1 MADNFHKDLTQGSVT
16 KQLIKFATPF
26 LLSNLLQALY
36 SVADMIIVG
45 QFCGKTGITGVSIG
59 SQINI
64 LVTGAAMGLSVGGT
78 VLIAQY
84 GGQKMFGEQRK
95 TIGTMTSLYMI
106 LAAVLTVAMLLLCDP
121 LLMLLNTPESAYSE
135 AKDYYNICMG
145 GMVFMFLYNAIS
157 GVLRGMG
164 DSKRPLYF
172 VLIAAITNVVLDLIL
187 VGKLGMASA
196 GAAWATISAQA
207 LSVIISLIYLAKK
220 KFFAEYKLID
230 FKISKDKLKPLMQI
244 GLPSSIQ
251 SRVVSLS
258 FLTLTALVNSLP
270 NAEVA
275 SACQGIGGKINSF
288 AILPGLAI
296 SSAISSMAGQNIGAG
311 EFARAKKTM
320 LTGMVMAFSVSVA
333 VFAVVNLFPEFLIR
347 LFDSEPEVIETGAR
361 YIRIISFDYLFA
373 CIMFC
378 LNGLAIAAGNTYIAL
393 INAICNGILVRMP
406 VAYFLV
412 KAMDMGFDGVAYA
425 MGFASLIGIVIGAV
439 YVQSG
444 KWKKSIIQKGNY

>member
-1 MADNFHKDLTQGSVT
+1 MADTFHKDLTQGSVSR
-16 KQLIKFATPF
+16 QLIKFATPF

-64 LVTGAAMGLSVGGT
+64 LVTGAALGLSVGGT

-84 GGQKMFGEQRK
+84 GGQKLFKEQRK
-95 TIGTMTSLYMI
+95 TIGTMTTLYII
-106 LAAVLTVAMLLLCDP
+106 LAIVLTVIMLLLCDP
-121 LLMLLNTPESAYSE
+121 LLQLLNTPASAYSE

-145 GMVFMFLYNAIS
+145 GTIFMFLYNAIS

-187 VGKLGMASA
+187 VGKFNMASA
-196 GAAWATISAQA
+196 GAAWATITAQA
-207 LSVIISLIYLAKK
+207 LSVVISLIYLAKK
-220 KFFAEYKLID
+220 KFFEEYKLSD
-230 FKISKDKLKPLMQI
+230 FKISKEKLGPLVRI

-251 SRVVSLS
+251 SLVVSLS

-311 EFARAKKTM
+311 EFDRAKKTM
-320 LTGMVMAFSVSVA
+320 KIGMVMAFAISVV
-333 VFAVVNLFPEFLIR
+333 VFAVVNIFPEFLIR

-361 YIRIISFDYLFA
+361 YIRLISFDYLFA

-378 LNGLAIAAGNTYIAL
+378 LNGLAIAAGSTYIAL
-393 INAICNGILVRMP
+393 INAVCNGILIRVP
-406 VAYFLV
+406 LAYFLV
-412 KAMDMGFDGVAYA
+412 NVMDLGFDGIALS
-425 MGFASLIGIVIGAV
+425 MGFASLGGIIIGAI

-444 KWKKSIIQKGNY
+444 KWKKSMIN

>member
-84 GGQKMFGEQRK
+84 GGQKLFGEQRK

-106 LAAVLTVAMLLLCDP
+106 LAVVLTVAMLLLCDP
-121 LLMLLNTPESAYSE
+121 LLTLLNTPASAYSE

-187 VGKLGMASA
+187 VGTFGMASA

-220 KFFAEYKLID
+220 KFFAEYKLSD
-230 FKISKDKLKPLMQI
+230 FKISKDKLGPLMQI

-251 SRVVSLS
+251 SLVVSLS

-311 EFARAKKTM
+311 EYARAKKTM
-320 LTGMVMAFSVSVA
+320 LTGMVMAFSVSVV

-393 INAICNGILVRMP
+393 INAIFNGILVRMP

-412 KAMDMGFDGVAYA
+412 RAMDMGFDGVAIA
-425 MGFASLIGIVIGAV
+425 MGFASVIGIVIGAI

-444 KWKKSIIQKGNY
+444 KWKKSII

>member
-1 MADNFHKDLTQGSVT
+1 MADNFHKDLTKGSVT

-84 GGQKMFGEQRK
+84 GGQKMYGEQRK

-106 LAAVLTVAMLLLCDP
+106 LAVVLTVAMMLLCNP
-121 LLMLLNTPESAYSE
+121 LLTLLNTPASAYSE
-135 AKDYYNICMG
+135 AENYYNICMG

-187 VGKLGMASA
+187 VGKFGMASA

-220 KFFAEYKLID
+220 KFFAEYKLSD
-230 FKISKDKLKPLMQI
+230 FKISKDKLRPLMQI

-251 SRVVSLS
+251 SLVVSLS

-320 LTGMVMAFSVSVA
+320 LTGMVMAFSVSVL

-406 VAYFLV
+406 LAYFLV
-412 KAMDMGFDGVAYA
+412 KAMDMGFDGVAFA
-425 MGFASLIGIVIGAV
+425 MGFASLIGIVIGAI

-444 KWKKSIIQKGNY
+444 KWKKSIIQ

>member
-1 MADNFHKDLTQGSVT
+1 MADNFHKDLTHGSVT

-84 GGQKMFGEQRK
+84 GGQKMYGEQRK
-95 TIGTMTSLYMI
+95 TIGTMTTLYLI
-106 LAAVLTVAMLLLCDP
+106 LAVVLTTAMMFLCNP
-121 LLMLLNTPESAYSE
+121 LLTLLNTPASAYSE
-135 AKDYYNICMG
+135 AANYYNICMG

-187 VGKLGMASA
+187 VGKFGMASA
-196 GAAWATISAQA
+196 GAAWATIAAQA

-220 KFFAEYKLID
+220 KFFAEYKLSD
-230 FKISKDKLKPLMQI
+230 FKISKDKFIPLMQI

-251 SRVVSLS
+251 SLVVSLS

-311 EFARAKKTM
+311 EYDRAKKTM
-320 LTGMVMAFSVSVA
+320 KTGMLMAFSISVV

-393 INAICNGILVRMP
+393 INAVCNGIIVRMP
-406 VAYFLV
+406 LAYFLV
-412 KAMDMGFDGVAYA
+412 KAMDMGFDGVALA
-425 MGFASLIGIVIGAV
+425 MGFASIGGIIIGAV

-444 KWKKSIIQKGNY
+444 KWKKSMIQ

>member
-84 GGQKMFGEQRK
+84 GGQKMYGEQRK
-95 TIGTMTSLYMI
+95 TIGTMTTLYMI
-106 LAAVLTVAMLLLCDP
+106 LAVVLTVAMMFLCNP
-121 LLMLLNTPESAYSE
+121 LLTLLNTPASAYSE
-135 AKDYYNICMG
+135 AADYYNICMG

-196 GAAWATISAQA
+196 GAAWATITSQA
-207 LSVIISLIYLAKK
+207 LSVIISLIYLIKK
-220 KFFAEYKLID
+220 KFFAEYKLSD
-230 FKISKDKLKPLMQI
+230 FKISKDKFKPLMQI
-244 GLPSSIQ
+244 GLPSSVQ
-251 SRVVSLS
+251 SLVVSLS

-320 LTGMVMAFSVSVA
+320 LTGMAMAFSISVV

-412 KAMDMGFDGVAYA
+412 KSMDMGFDGVALA
-425 MGFASLIGIVIGAV
+425 MGFASVVGIIIGAI

-444 KWKKSIIQKGNY
+444 KWKKSMIQ

>member
-84 GGQKMFGEQRK
+84 GGQKMFSEQRK
-95 TIGTMTSLYMI
+95 TIGTMTTLYMI
-106 LAAVLTVAMLLLCDP
+106 LAVVLTVAMLLLCDP
-121 LLMLLNTPESAYSE
+121 LLTLLNTPASAYGE
-135 AKDYYNICMG
+135 AADYYNICMG

-187 VGKLGMASA
+187 VGKFNMASA
-196 GAAWATISAQA
+196 GAAWATIASQA
-207 LSVIISLIYLAKK
+207 LSVIISLAYLAKK
-220 KFFAEYKLID
+220 KFFAEYKLSD
-230 FKISKDKLKPLMQI
+230 FKINKEKIKPLMQI

-251 SRVVSLS
+251 SLVVSLS

-320 LTGMVMAFSVSVA
+320 LTGMVMAFSISLV
-333 VFAVVNLFPEFLIR
+333 VFAVVNIFPEFLIR

-406 VAYFLV
+406 LAYFLV
-412 KAMDMGFDGVAYA
+412 KAMDMGFDGVAFA
-425 MGFASLIGIVIGAV
+425 MGFASVIGIVIGAI

-444 KWKKSIIQKGNY
+444 KWKKSLIQ

>member
-1 MADNFHKDLTQGSVT
+1 MADFNKDLTQGSVV
-16 KQLIKFATPF
+16 KQLLKFATPF

-78 VLIAQY
+78 VMIAQY
-84 GGQKMFGEQRK
+84 GGQKMFKEQRQ
-95 TIGTMTSLYMI
+95 TIGTMSTIYII
-106 LAAVLTVAMLLLCDP
+106 LGVVLTVAMMFLCDP
-121 LLMLLNTPESAYSE
+121 LLTLLNTPASAYSE
-135 AKDYYNICMG
+135 AADYYNICMG
-145 GMVFMFLYNAIS
+145 GIIFMFMYNAIS
-157 GVLRGMG
+157 GILRGMG

-196 GAAWATISAQA
+196 GAAWATISSQA
-207 LSVIISLIYLAKK
+207 LSVVISLIYLAKK
-220 KFFAEYKLID
+220 KFFDEYKWSDLKINRERLGPL
-230 FKISKDKLKPLMQI
+230 FKI
-244 GLPSSIQ
+244 GLPSSVQ
-251 SRVVSLS
+251 SLVVSLS

-311 EFARAKKTM
+311 EFKRAKKTM
-320 LTGMVMAFSVSVA
+320 YVGMVMAFSISLI

-347 LFDSEPEVIETGAR
+347 MFDSEPEVIETGAR
-361 YIRIISFDYLFA
+361 YLRLISFDYLFA
-373 CIMFC
+373 SIMFC
-378 LNGLAIAAGNTYIAL
+378 MNGLAIGAGKTYIAL
-393 INAICNGILVRMP
+393 INAIANGILVRVP
-406 VAYFLV
+406 LAYFFV
-412 KAMDMGFDGVAYA
+412 KAMDMGFDGVALS
-425 MGFASLIGIVIGAV
+425 MGLASIGGIIIGAIFV
-439 YVQSG
+439 RSG
-444 KWKKSIIQKGNY
+444 KWKNKVVGIN

>member
-1 MADNFHKDLTQGSVT
+1 MADFNKDLTQGSVV
-16 KQLIKFATPF
+16 KQLLKFATPF

-78 VLIAQY
+78 VMIAQY
-84 GGQKMFGEQRK
+84 GGQKMFKEQRQ
-95 TIGTMTSLYMI
+95 TIGTMSAIYI
-106 LAAVLTVAMLLLCDP
+106 LLGIVLTAVMMFMCDP
-121 LLMLLNTPESAYSE
+121 LLKLLNTPASAYSE
-135 AKDYYNICMG
+135 TQNYYNICMG
-145 GMVFMFLYNAIS
+145 GMIFMFMYNAIS
-157 GVLRGMG
+157 GILRGMG

-187 VGKLGMASA
+187 VGKFGMASA
-196 GAAWATISAQA
+196 GAAWATISSQA

-220 KFFAEYKLID
+220 KFFEEYKWSDLKINKERLGPL
-230 FKISKDKLKPLMQI
+230 FKI

-251 SRVVSLS
+251 SLVVSLS

-270 NAEVA
+270 NAEIA

-311 EFARAKKTM
+311 EFKRAKKTM
-320 LTGMVMAFSVSVA
+320 YVGMVMAFSISLI
-333 VFAVVNLFPEFLIR
+333 VFAVVKFFPEFLIR

-361 YIRIISFDYLFA
+361 YLKLISFDYLFA
-373 CIMFC
+373 SIMFC
-378 LNGLAIAAGNTYIAL
+378 MNGLAIAAGKTYIAL
-393 INAICNGILVRMP
+393 INAIANGILVRVP

-412 KAMDMGFDGVAYA
+412 KIMNMGFDGIALA
-425 MGFASLIGIVIGAV
+425 MGFASVGGIIIGAIFV
-439 YVQSG
+439 RSG
-444 KWKKSIIQKGNY
+444 KWKNKVVGIE

>member
-1 MADNFHKDLTQGSVT
+1 

-84 GGQKMFGEQRK
+84 GGQKLFGEQRK

-106 LAAVLTVAMLLLCDP
+106 LAVVLTVAMLLLCDP
-121 LLMLLNTPESAYSE
+121 LLTLLNTPASAYSE

-187 VGKLGMASA
+187 VGQFGMDSA

-207 LSVIISLIYLAKK
+207 LSVISSLIYLAKK
-220 KFFAEYKLID
+220 KFFAEYKLSD
-230 FKISKDKLKPLMQI
+230 FKISKDKLGPLMQI

-251 SRVVSLS
+251 SLVVSLS

-311 EFARAKKTM
+311 EYARAKKTM
-320 LTGMVMAFSVSVA
+320 LTGMVMAFSVSVV

-412 KAMDMGFDGVAYA
+412 RAMDMGFDGVAIA
-425 MGFASLIGIVIGAV
+425 MGFASVIGIVIGAI

-444 KWKKSIIQKGNY
+444 KWKKSII

>member
-1 MADNFHKDLTQGSVT
+1 MADTFHKDLTQGSVSR
-16 KQLIKFATPF
+16 QLIKFATPF

-64 LVTGAAMGLSVGGT
+64 LVTGAALGLSVGGT

-84 GGQKMFGEQRK
+84 GGQKLFKEQRK
-95 TIGTMTSLYMI
+95 TIGTMTTLYII
-106 LAAVLTVAMLLLCDP
+106 LAVVLTVVMLLLCDP
-121 LLMLLNTPESAYSE
+121 LLQLLNTPASAYTE
-135 AKDYYNICMG
+135 AKNYYNICMG

-172 VLIAAITNVVLDLIL
+172 VLIAAIANVVLDLLL
-187 VGKLGMASA
+187 VGKFGMASA

-207 LSVIISLIYLAKK
+207 LSVVISLIYLAKK
-220 KFFAEYKLID
+220 KFFEEYKLND
-230 FKISKDKLKPLMQI
+230 FKISKEKLGPLMRI

-251 SRVVSLS
+251 SLVVSLS

-311 EFARAKKTM
+311 EFDRAKKTM
-320 LTGMVMAFSVSVA
+320 KIGMVMAFAISVV
-333 VFAVVNLFPEFLIR
+333 VFAVVNIFPEFLIR

-361 YIRIISFDYLFA
+361 YIRLISFDYLFA

-378 LNGLAIAAGNTYIAL
+378 LNGLAIAAGSTYIAL
-393 INAICNGILVRMP
+393 INAFCNGILIRVP
-406 VAYFLV
+406 LAYFLV
-412 KAMDMGFDGVAYA
+412 NVMGLGFDGIALS
-425 MGFASLIGIVIGAV
+425 MGFASLGGIIIGAI

-444 KWKKSIIQKGNY
+444 KWKKSMIN

>member
-1 MADNFHKDLTQGSVT
+1 MADNFNKDLTQGSVG

-84 GGQKMFGEQRK
+84 GGQKMFKEQRK
-95 TIGTMTSLYMI
+95 TIGTMTTLYLI
-106 LAAVLTVAMLLLCDP
+106 LAVVLTAIMMFLCDP
-121 LLMLLNTPESAYSE
+121 LLKLLNTPASAYSE
-135 AKDYYNICMG
+135 AADYYNICMV

-187 VGKLGMASA
+187 VGKFNMASA
-196 GAAWATISAQA
+196 GAAWATIAAQA
-207 LSVIISLIYLAKK
+207 LSVIISLAYLAKK
-220 KFFAEYKLID
+220 KFFAEYKLSD

-251 SRVVSLS
+251 SLVVSLS

-311 EFARAKKTM
+311 EFDRAKKTM
-320 LTGMVMAFSVSVA
+320 KTGMIMAFAISVV

-393 INAICNGILVRMP
+393 INAICNGIIVRMP
-406 VAYFLV
+406 LAYFLV
-412 KAMDMGFDGVAYA
+412 KAMDMGFDGVALA
-425 MGFASLIGIVIGAV
+425 MGFASIGGIIIGAL
-439 YVQSG
+439 YVKSG
-444 KWKKSIIQKGNY
+444 KWKKSMIN

>member
-1 MADNFHKDLTQGSVT
+1 MADNFHKDLTQGSVS

-45 QFCGKTGITGVSIG
+45 QFCGKAGITGVSIG

-84 GGQKMFGEQRK
+84 GGQKMYGEQRK
-95 TIGTMTSLYMI
+95 TIGTMTTLYMI
-106 LAAVLTVAMLLLCDP
+106 LAVVLTAAMMFLCNP
-121 LLMLLNTPESAYSE
+121 LLTLLNTPASAYSE
-135 AKDYYNICMG
+135 AADYYNICMG

-187 VGKLGMASA
+187 VGRFNMASA
-196 GAAWATISAQA
+196 GAAWATIASQA
-207 LSVIISLIYLAKK
+207 LSVIISLAYLVKR
-220 KFFAEYKLID
+220 KFFAEYKLRD
-230 FKISKDKLKPLMQI
+230 FKINKEKLKPLMQI
-244 GLPSSIQ
+244 GLPSSVQ
-251 SRVVSLS
+251 SLVVSLS

-311 EFARAKKTM
+311 EFDRAKKT
-320 LTGMVMAFSVSVA
+320 LKTGMLMAFSISVV
-333 VFAVVNLFPEFLIR
+333 VFAVVNLFPEQIIR
-347 LFDSEPEVIETGAR
+347 MLDSEPEVIETGAR
-361 YIRIISFDYLFA
+361 
-373 CIMFC
+373 
-378 LNGLAIAAGNTYIAL
+378 
-393 INAICNGILVRMP
+393 
-406 VAYFLV
+406 
-412 KAMDMGFDGVAYA
+412 
-425 MGFASLIGIVIGAV
+425 
-439 YVQSG
+439 
-444 KWKKSIIQKGNY
+444 

>member
-84 GGQKMFGEQRK
+84 GGQKLYGEQRK
-95 TIGTMTSLYMI
+95 TIGTMTTLYMI
-106 LAAVLTVAMLLLCDP
+106 LAVVLTVAMMFLCNP
-121 LLMLLNTPESAYSE
+121 LLTLLNTPASAYSE
-135 AKDYYNICMG
+135 AADYYNICMG

-220 KFFAEYKLID
+220 KFFAEYKLSD
-230 FKISKDKLKPLMQI
+230 FKISKDKFKPLMQI

-251 SRVVSLS
+251 SLVVSLS

-311 EFARAKKTM
+311 EYARAKKTM

-347 LFDSEPEVIETGAR
+347 LFDSEAEVIETGAR

-373 CIMFC
+373 SIMFC

-412 KAMDMGFDGVAYA
+412 RAMDMGFDGVAIA
-425 MGFASLIGIVIGAV
+425 MGFASLIGIVIGAI

-444 KWKKSIIQKGNY
+444 KWKKSIIQ

>member
-84 GGQKMFGEQRK
+84 GGQKMYGEQRK
-95 TIGTMTSLYMI
+95 TIGTMTTLYMI
-106 LAAVLTVAMLLLCDP
+106 LAVVLTVAMMFLCNP
-121 LLMLLNTPESAYSE
+121 LLTLLNTPASAYSE
-135 AKDYYNICMG
+135 AADYYNICMG

-196 GAAWATISAQA
+196 GAAWATITSQA
-207 LSVIISLIYLAKK
+207 LSVIISLIYLIKK
-220 KFFAEYKLID
+220 KFFAEYKLSD
-230 FKISKDKLKPLMQI
+230 FKISKDKFKPLMQI
-244 GLPSSIQ
+244 GLPSSVQ
-251 SRVVSLS
+251 SLVVSLS

-320 LTGMVMAFSVSVA
+320 LTGMAMAFSISVV

-412 KAMDMGFDGVAYA
+412 KVMDMGFDGVALA
-425 MGFASLIGIVIGAV
+425 MGFASVVGIIIGAI

-444 KWKKSIIQKGNY
+444 KWKKSMIQ

>member
-1 MADNFHKDLTQGSVT
+1 MADTFHKDLTQGSVSR
-16 KQLIKFATPF
+16 QLIKFATPF

-64 LVTGAAMGLSVGGT
+64 LVTGAALGLSVGGT

-84 GGQKMFGEQRK
+84 GGQKLFKEQRK
-95 TIGTMTSLYMI
+95 TIGTMTTLYII
-106 LAAVLTVAMLLLCDP
+106 LAVVLTVVMLLLCDP
-121 LLMLLNTPESAYSE
+121 LLQLLNTPASAYTE
-135 AKDYYNICMG
+135 AKNYYNICMG

-164 DSKRPLYF
+164 DSKRPLHF
-172 VLIAAITNVVLDLIL
+172 VLIAAIANVVLDLLL
-187 VGKLGMASA
+187 VGKFGMASA

-207 LSVIISLIYLAKK
+207 LSVVISLIYLAKK
-220 KFFAEYKLID
+220 KFFEEYKLSD
-230 FKISKDKLKPLMQI
+230 FKISKEKLGPLMRI

-251 SRVVSLS
+251 SLVVSLS

-311 EFARAKKTM
+311 EFDRAKKTM
-320 LTGMVMAFSVSVA
+320 KIGMVMAFAISVV
-333 VFAVVNLFPEFLIR
+333 VFAVVNIFPEFLIR

-361 YIRIISFDYLFA
+361 YIRLISFDYLFA

-378 LNGLAIAAGNTYIAL
+378 LNGLAIAAGSTYIAL
-393 INAICNGILVRMP
+393 INAFCNGILIRVP
-406 VAYFLV
+406 LAYFLV
-412 KAMDMGFDGVAYA
+412 NVMGLGFDGIALS
-425 MGFASLIGIVIGAV
+425 MGFASLGGIIIGAI

-444 KWKKSIIQKGNY
+444 KWKKSMIN